1 MANFDPLWVPLIGHY
16 TAPGVLDAGRIRRH
30 IGAVAPDVR
39 QYLIAGTTGDGWA
52 MNDDTLRQWLT
63 IASDAATIGP
73 AQSFIV
79 GTFGD
84 DADAVI
90 ARAAMIEAHFAAH
103 PSAGRF
109 AGLTLCAPR
118 RPGAGQ
124 AEILAHFR
132 AILSATRAPI
142 AIYQL
147 PQITGCEIAPETFAT
162 LATEHDRIFL
172 FKDTSGGD
180 AVANAG
186 LPTGKAQ
193 LLRGAE
199 GDYARHL
206 KPAGKYDGWLLS
218 TANGFAPTLRQIA
231 NTGDETLSA
240 ALTALVTTLFAAAAQ
255 LGGNAFADANRAVDH
270 VRAYGAAWRGAPAPL
285 RIDGSALP
293 GDFLARVAAALEQ
306 SGETLAGGYLR

>member
-1 MANFDPLWVPLIGHY
+1 MANDPLWVPLIGHY
-16 TAPGVLDAGRIRRH
+16 TAPGMLHDARIRRH

-52 MNDDTLRQWLT
+52 MDDDTLGQWLAV
-63 IASDAATIGP
+63 ASDAATIGP

-79 GTFGD
+79 GAFGD
-84 DADAVI
+84 DAAAVI
-90 ARAAMIEAHFAAH
+90 ARAAMIEAHFETH
-103 PSAGRF
+103 PSAGHF
-109 AGLTLCAPR
+109 AGLTVCAPR
-118 RPGAGQ
+118 LPGAGQ

-132 AILSATRAPI
+132 EILSATRAPI

-147 PQITGCEIAPETFAT
+147 PQITGCEITPETFAT
-162 LATEHDRIFL
+162 LARENDRIFL

-186 LPTGKAQ
+186 LATGKAR

-218 TANGFAPTLRQIA
+218 TANGFAPTLRRIA
-231 NTGDETLSA
+231 NAGDERLSA
-240 ALTALVTTLFAAAAQ
+240 ALTALVGELFAAAAK
-255 LGGNAFADANRAVDH
+255 LGGNAFADANRGVDH
-270 VRAYGAAWRGAPAPL
+270 MRAYGAAWRDAPAPL
-285 RIDGSALP
+285 RIDGSPLP
-293 GDFLARVAAALEQ
+293 TDFLAGVAAALER